1 MSISTDIAVWL
12 GALATLALYSILYR
26 ENVVYRA
33 AEHIFIGLGT
43 GYGIYITV
51 TTVLFPQWWQPMV
64 DQGRW
69 PWIFAFVAGALYYA
83 IYTKRFVW
91 MSRWIMITMMG
102 LSAGIAFKGWTNT
115 YLPQI
120 ASSFKPILTG
130 GFPYIHFTNLI
141 FIITLVSVMVYFLFS
156 FEHRSPFVRG
166 TAGTGRW
173 LMMVAFGAIFGST
186 VMARMSL
193 FISRLYFLFH
203 DWIQVI
209 PDQ

>member
-1 MSISTDIAVWL
+1 MSNDPAVWL

-26 ENVVYRA
+26 ENALYRA

-43 GYGIYITV
+43 GYGIYV
-51 TTVLFPQWWQPMV
+51 AWTTILFPQWWQPMTKNG
-64 DQGRW
+64 QW

-91 MSRWIMITMMG
+91 MSRWIMITMLG
-102 LSAGIAFKGWTNT
+102 LFAGMEFKGWTGS
-115 YLPQI
+115 YMPQI
-120 ASSFKPILTG
+120 VSSFKPISSPQP
-130 GFPYIHFTNLI
+130 PYINFSNVI
-141 FIITLVSVMVYFLFS
+141 FLVTLVTVMVYFLFS
-156 FEHRSPFVRG
+156 FEHRSRLVGR

-193 FISRLYFLFH
+193 FIGRLYFLFH
-203 DWIQVI
+203 DWIHWI
-209 PDQ
+209 PDTK